1 MKTKKTLGWILIAL
15 GALFLIGG
23 LFVLIFVTVTISED
37 GATEVPALPSSV
49 WEVIAQRVMDFTIQ
63 LLAVDWTPIRVGV
76 FLIVIG
82 LILEGGGTYA
92 LISKR

>member
-1 MKTKKTLGWILIAL
+1 MQTTKRKLGWILVAL

-23 LFVLIFVTVTISED
+23 LFVLIFITVTISPE
-37 GATEVPALPSSV
+37 ATPLPLSI
-49 WEVIAQRVMDFTIQ
+49 WEEIARQVMAFTIQ

-82 LILEGGGTYA
+82 LILVSGGSYV
-92 LISKR
+92 LISKN